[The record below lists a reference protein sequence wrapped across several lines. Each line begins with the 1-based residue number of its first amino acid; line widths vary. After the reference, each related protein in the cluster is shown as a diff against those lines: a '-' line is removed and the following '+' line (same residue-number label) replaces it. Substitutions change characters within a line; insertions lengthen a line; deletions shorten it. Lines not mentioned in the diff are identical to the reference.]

1 MDRCEQVSA
10 NNIQMDKEFIVV
22 FDADEHPLIADGCVK
37 LDNSIM
43 DFIAMVL
50 SNLRNQEIQ
59 VLLVTAGA
67 IIAGAEQLGLD
78 YPTHLT
84 EKQALAAIGQVELI
98 RRYQNIFD
106 EYNHTIGQVLLARN
120 ITEIQKHRK
129 NAKNTF
135 SELFNLGVIPIIN
148 ENDTVSTDDI
158 VQETNYPL
166 TATVANIVEADI
178 IVRVRKDR
186 VFELINSS
194 GILCTLTK
202 EEIFSNIK
210 TFKREGE
217 FAPFPMS
224 L

>member
-1 MDRCEQVSA
+1 
-10 NNIQMDKEFIVV
+10 MDKEFIVV
-22 FDADEHPLIADGCVK
+22 FDADEFPLIAEGCIK
-37 LDNSIM
+37 LDITFM
-43 DFIAMVL
+43 DYIAMVL

-67 IIAGAEQLGLD
+67 IIAGAEQLGLKK
-78 YPTHLT
+78 YPTQLN

-120 ITEIQKHRK
+120 ITEIEKHRK

-135 SELFNLGVIPIIN
+135 SELFTLGVIPVIN

-158 VQETNYPL
+158 IQETNYPL
-166 TATVANIVEADI
+166 TATVANIVKADI
-178 IVRVRKDR
+178 IVRVRKDE
-186 VFELINSS
+186 VLELITSQGEVFVKS
-194 GILCTLTK
+194 K
-202 EEIFSNIK
+202 EELFAEINAY
-210 TFKREGE
+210 RRVGE
-217 FAPFPMS
+217 FEPFPLS